1 MNMNAALTRLHG
13 ALEQNP
19 VEEANTKLEAFFKW
33 EKVLE
38 TYAAVWPGHFQR
50 DQKKRLGMWETI
62 NSFFEKLSKYFPL
75 ASIDFGYGSDW
86 EDWASSYIPFEPA
99 NWYDPECVE
108 EWQSL
113 TAKVLYEFGD
123 EVESDWGSLEK
134 ITGIKIDRPAEWKMG
149 DRLNWKRFNREVK
162 KMPGGKGFLKA
173 FALVRH
179 DTGFALLDL
188 TYEDMG
194 ECTDE
199 WDPKTIRLVIAHAK
213 RMDAFQKQAQR
224 VIDQY
229 DKEPKRLA
237 EILSKVVAVWK
248 RCLQKGK
255 T

>member
-1 MNMNAALTRLHG
+1 MNAALSRLHG
-13 ALEQNP
+13 ALEQDP

-38 TYAAVWPGHFQR
+38 TYAAVWPRHFQR

-123 EVESDWGSLEK
+123 EVESDWASLEK

-149 DRLNWKRFNREVK
+149 DRLRWKRISQGVCAR
-162 KMPGGKGFLKA
+162 PARHGLRALGSHLRRYGGMHGRMGSKNHPAGHCARQTHGCLSETSPTGHRS
-173 FALVRH
+173 VRQG
-179 DTGFALLDL
+179 TQTAG
-188 TYEDMG
+188 
-194 ECTDE
+194 
-199 WDPKTIRLVIAHAK
+199 
-213 RMDAFQKQAQR
+213 
-224 VIDQY
+224 
-229 DKEPKRLA
+229 
-237 EILSKVVAVWK
+237 
-248 RCLQKGK
+248 
-255 T
+255 